1 MFYYISYIYK
11 KQVFITILYII
22 YNLNFL
28 NFLLDFFK
36 IIVILLI
43 ETIIML
49 IDNAINEE

>member
-1 MFYYISYIYK
+1 MYK
-11 KQVFITILYII
+11 KQISIYVFVFNLYK
-22 YNLNFL
+22 NFI
-28 NFLLDFFK
+28 FLLDFFK